1 MTLGVFI
8 FLAALSVISA
18 IGTVAQR
25 NPVHCLLALVVTLLT
40 IAVLFIGLD
49 AVAVGFLQMI
59 VYAGAIMVLFLFV
72 IWLLNLQAEVRT
84 APGHLA
90 LKAFSGLLFAALV
103 AELFVLLWH
112 APSAAGARVSLADGK
127 VTVTDGP
134 FTESK
139 ELISYALYEVRSKE
153 EAIEWASRFIKL
165 HRDHWA
171 GWTGSTD
178 ILQVMGPA
186 GP

>member
-1 MTLGVFI
+1 
-8 FLAALSVISA
+8 
-18 IGTVAQR
+18 
-25 NPVHCLLALVVTLLT
+25 
-40 IAVLFIGLD
+40 
-49 AVAVGFLQMI
+49 
-59 VYAGAIMVLFLFV
+59 
-72 IWLLNLQAEVRT
+72 
-84 APGHLA
+84 
-90 LKAFSGLLFAALV
+90 
-103 AELFVLLWH
+103 
-112 APSAAGARVSLADGK
+112 
-127 VTVTDGP
+127 VTDGP

-178 ILQVMGPA
+178 ILQVMGPLEPSGPA